1 MLPSSDPLLH
11 RCLSNLHLMTPS
23 CRIKGCDEYKVPL
36 RRACPPQWL
45 GARPQLRQRLR
56 VGGETA
62 VCGAGEGRT
71 LTPPSRGFWEGHS
84 GHSGTGHFPGPES
97 LIFKSA
103 GVCYAPYRNVTAYVR
118 EVLNMGFH
126 LLEKL
131 LYIYKYMFIYHI
143 HKTVIMFYC
152 I

>member
-1 MLPSSDPLLH
+1 MLPSSDSLLH
-11 RCLSNLHLMTPS
+11 RWLSNLHLMTPS

-71 LTPPSRGFWEGHS
+71 LTPPSRGFAEGHS
-84 GHSGTGHFPGPES
+84 GQLGHRTFPRS
-97 LIFKSA
+97 RIVDL
-103 GVCYAPYRNVTAYVR
+103 
-118 EVLNMGFH
+118 
-126 LLEKL
+126 
-131 LYIYKYMFIYHI
+131 
-143 HKTVIMFYC
+143 
-152 I
+152 